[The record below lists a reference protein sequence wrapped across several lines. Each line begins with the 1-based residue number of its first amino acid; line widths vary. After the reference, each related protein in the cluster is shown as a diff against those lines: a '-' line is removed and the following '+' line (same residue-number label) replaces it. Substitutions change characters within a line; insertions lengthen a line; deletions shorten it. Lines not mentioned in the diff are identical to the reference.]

1 MPSARAMTTGHTCM
15 ILIPAV
21 ETAILHEKVLAAVSG
36 ECLLHLGTSCLT
48 QPDLILLSDNDTM
61 LTAEIV
67 AILSG
72 VLVHQVVF
80 IHGEW
85 HLRGDSVIV
94 THIAIATCLCAVRDD
109 PGALAVLYLVSL
121 FLSISIYRLFFHR
134 LRHFPGPKL
143 AALTKLWH
151 VWKCRDS
158 RGHLVVDEWHK
169 SYGTFVRTG
178 MYMYQGDRD
187 QLE

>member
-1 MPSARAMTTGHTCM
+1 
-15 ILIPAV
+15 
-21 ETAILHEKVLAAVSG
+21 
-36 ECLLHLGTSCLT
+36 
-48 QPDLILLSDNDTM
+48 M
-61 LTAEIV
+61 LTTEIV

-72 VLVHQVVF
+72 VLAHQVVF
-80 IHGEW
+80 IQGEW
-85 HLRGDSVIV
+85 HLRGASVIM
-94 THIAIATCLCAVRDD
+94 THIALTTCLYAVRDR
-109 PGALAVLYLVSL
+109 PGVLIFLYLSSL

-169 SYGTFVRTG
+169 TYGTFVRTG
-178 MYMYQGDRD
+178 IYQRD
-187 QLE
+187 WYQLE